1 MKITVLC
8 GSPRG
13 DTSLTLKYVK
23 YIGKEFP
30 QHELDIFN
38 ISPRIEAIERDER
51 VFRELLESIRSSH
64 GILWASPVYG
74 ALVPSNYKRFIE
86 LIWEKG
92 AADVFRDKH
101 TVFLTTSAHFF
112 DHTAHNYIHAVCDDL
127 DMRYV
132 GSFSARY
139 DDLEKA
145 EEKERLRLFA
155 ANFFEEIGNNTF
167 PPKRFMPLIRR
178 DFDYVPGEAANKI
191 DVGDKRVL
199 VLTDSRENDTNL
211 VRMIERFRA
220 SFSQE
225 IEVVNLWDIDI
236 KGACLGCHQCGGPDH
251 RCVYTGKDGYLDFYY
266 AKVKPADIIVRAGAI
281 RDRYLSSRW
290 RLYTDRSFCTGY
302 EPTPI
307 MRGKQVGFIISGPLS
322 QVPNLREVLE
332 GIVEISSANLVGF
345 VTDEYGD
352 SETID
357 NSLEYLARRL
367 VRFSDTGYIQ
377 PWTFLGDGGTRVLEA
392 IH

>member
-8 GSPRG
+8 GSPGG
-13 DTSLTLKYVK
+13 DTSVTLRYVK

-38 ISPRIEAIERDER
+38 ISPRIEAIEKGER
-51 VFRELLESIRSSH
+51 VFREILESIRSSH

-86 LIWEKG
+86 LFWEKG

-127 DMRYV
+127 GMRYV

-155 ANFFEEIGNNTF
+155 ANFFEETGNNTL
-167 PPKRFMPLIRR
+167 PPKCFMPLSRR
-178 DFDYVPGEAANKI
+178 HFDYVPGEAANKI
-191 DVGDKRVL
+191 DVGDKKVL
-199 VLTDSRENDTNL
+199 VLTDSRESDTNL
-211 VRMIERFRA
+211 VRMIERFRT
-220 SFSQE
+220 SFSRE

-236 KGACLGCHQCGGPDH
+236 KGSCLGCLQCWGDDH
-251 RCVYTGKDGYLDFYY
+251 RCVYEGKDGYLDFYY

-281 RDRYLSSRW
+281 KDRYLSSRW
-290 RLYTDRSFCTGY
+290 RLYTDRSFCTGH

-322 QVPNLREVLE
+322 QVPNLREILE
-332 GIVEISSANLVGF
+332 GIVEVMSANLVGF

-357 NSLEYLARRL
+357 NLLQYLARRL

-377 PWTFLGDGGTRVLEA
+377 PWTFLGDGGTKVLEA